1 LGTADPNTNF
11 DAVIDA
17 TSDASVPASSL
28 RHVSPGGRVVLVGI
42 AGEPSLIDSR
52 GITLGDVTVVGIL
65 GGSAGIGEAINAYA
79 DGRVVPDALVSEV
92 INLEEV
98 GSRLAGERGPDAG
111 PGPKVHVDPRAV

>member
-1 LGTADPNTNF
+1 
-11 DAVIDA
+11 VIDA

-92 INLEEV
+92 IGLEEV

-111 PGPKVHVDPRAV
+111 PGPKVQVDPRAV